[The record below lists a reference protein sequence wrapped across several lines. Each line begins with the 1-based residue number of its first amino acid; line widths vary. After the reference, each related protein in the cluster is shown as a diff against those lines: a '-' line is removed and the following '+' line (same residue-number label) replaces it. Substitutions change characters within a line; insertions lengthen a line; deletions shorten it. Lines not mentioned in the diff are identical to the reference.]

1 MQKRRALQVGL
12 LLLSMILIFA
22 LAACGGGSETT
33 SEPEE
38 TASTDT
44 STEDTTN
51 EENTEEAKNE
61 EPKEPIKI
69 GVLTTKTGILE
80 AYGNQMLKGFYIG
93 LDYATNGTREIN
105 GRPIEVIEK
114 DTQTDPQIAVQRAT
128 ELFEDEN
135 IDILVGSASSG
146 DTLAVLPL
154 AEAYEKIMIVEPAVA
169 DSITGSEWN
178 PYVFRTGRNSSQDAV
193 AGAAAI
199 ASPGIKIAVLAPNY
213 AFGLDGAAAFK
224 EAAEAL
230 GAEIVLEEYPA
241 PDATDFTAN
250 IQKVIDAD
258 PDYLFVIWAGANA
271 PWRAI
276 NDMGV
281 AERGIT
287 VSTGAPDIAALSTME
302 NLIGMEGFTVYHHT
316 LPDNA
321 VNDFLVEEHAKRH
334 DGEVP
339 DLFTPGGMASAIA
352 AVEALKQ
359 SNGATDAETLISVM
373 EGMEFESPKGKMT
386 FRAEDHQAL
395 QPMYAIRLE
404 TVEGF
409 DYPVPVLIREL
420 SAEETAPPIR
430 NNR

>member
-33 SEPEE
+33 TKPEE
-38 TASTDT
+38 NASTDT
-44 STEDTTN
+44 TTEDTTKN
-51 EENTEEAKNE
+51 EDTQQAE

-105 GRPIEVIEK
+105 GHPIEVIEK
-114 DTQTDPQIAVQRAT
+114 DTQTDAQVAVQKAT
-128 ELFEDEN
+128 ELFEDDN

-154 AEAYEKIMIVEPAVA
+154 AEAYQKIMIVEPAVA

-199 ASPGIKIAVLAPNY
+199 ASAGTRIAILAPNY

-281 AERGIT
+281 ADRGIT

-302 NLIGMEGFTVYHHT
+302 NLLGMEGFTVYHHT
-316 LPDNA
+316 LPKNA
-321 VNDFLVEEHAKRH
+321 VNDFLVEEHQKRH
-334 DGEVP
+334 DGEMP

-352 AVEALKQ
+352 AVEALKR
-359 SNGATDAETLISVM
+359 SNGATDAETLIGVM

-404 TVEGF
+404 KVDGF

-420 SAEETAPPIR
+420 SAEETAPPVR
-430 NNR
+430 NSR

>member
-1 MQKRRALQVGL
+1 MQKRRALQLGL
-12 LLLSMILIFA
+12 LLLSMLLIFT
-22 LAACGGGSETT
+22 LAACGGDPETST
-33 SEPEE
+33 EPKED
-38 TASTDT
+38 ASTDS
-44 STEDTTN
+44 STETTN
-51 EENTEEAKNE
+51 ENDTSKAESE

-105 GRPIEVIEK
+105 GHPIEVIEK
-114 DTQTDPQIAVQRAT
+114 DTQTDPQVAVQKAT

-135 IDILVGSASSG
+135 VDILVGSASSG

-154 AEAYEKIMIVEPAVA
+154 AEAYQKIMIVEPAVA

-178 PYVFRTGRNSSQDAV
+178 PYIFRTGRNSSQDAV

-199 ASPGIKIAVLAPNY
+199 ASAGTKIAVLAPNY

-281 AERGIT
+281 ADRGIT

-316 LPDNA
+316 LPSNA
-321 VNDFLVEEHAKRH
+321 VNDFLVEEHQKRH

-359 SNGATDAETLISVM
+359 SNGATDADTLIGVM
-373 EGMEFESPKGKMT
+373 EGMEFDSPKGKMT

-404 TVEGF
+404 KVDGF

>member
-12 LLLSMILIFA
+12 LLLSMFLIFA
-22 LAACGGGSETT
+22 LAACGGSETT
-33 SEPEE
+33 TKPEE
-38 TASTDT
+38 NASTDT
-44 STEDTTN
+44 TTEDTTKN
-51 EENTEEAKNE
+51 EDTQKAE

-105 GRPIEVIEK
+105 GHPIEVIEK
-114 DTQTDPQIAVQRAT
+114 DTQTDAQVAVQKAT
-128 ELFEDEN
+128 ELFEDDN

-154 AEAYEKIMIVEPAVA
+154 AEAYQKIMIVEPAVA

-199 ASPGIKIAVLAPNY
+199 ASAGTKIAILAPNY

-250 IQKVIDAD
+250 IQKVINAD

-281 AERGIT
+281 ADRGIT

-302 NLIGMEGFTVYHHT
+302 NLLGMEGFTVYHHT
-316 LPDNA
+316 LPKNA
-321 VNDFLVEEHAKRH
+321 VNDFLVAEHQKRH
-334 DGEVP
+334 NGEMP

-352 AVEALKQ
+352 AVEALKK
-359 SNGATDAETLISVM
+359 SNGATDAETLIGVM
-373 EGMEFESPKGKMT
+373 EGMEFDSPKGKMT

-404 TVEGF
+404 KVDGF

>member
-1 MQKRRALQVGL
+1 MQKRRAIQVGL
-12 LLLSMILIFA
+12 LLLSLLLIFT
-22 LAACGGGSETT
+22 LAACGGNSDTTTEPKEDASTETPTETT
-33 SEPEE
+33 KEDDTAKEE
-38 TASTDT
+38 S
-44 STEDTTN
+44 
-51 EENTEEAKNE
+51 E

-69 GVLTTKTGILE
+69 GVLTSKTGILE
-80 AYGNQMLKGFYIG
+80 AYGTQMLKGFYIG
-93 LDYATNGTREIN
+93 LDYATDGTREIN
-105 GRPIEVIEK
+105 GHPIEVIEK
-114 DTQTDPQIAVQRAT
+114 DTQTDPQVAVQKAT
-128 ELFEDEN
+128 ELYEDEN

-178 PYVFRTGRNSSQDAV
+178 PYIFRTGRNSSQDAV

-199 ASPGIKIAVLAPNY
+199 ASPGTKIAIFAPNY
-213 AFGLDGAAAFK
+213 AYGLDGAAAFK

-241 PDATDFTAN
+241 VDATDFTAN
-250 IQKVIDAD
+250 IQKVINAD
-258 PDYLFVIWAGANA
+258 PDFLFVIWAGANS
-271 PWRAI
+271 PWKAF

-281 AERGIT
+281 TDRGIT
-287 VSTGAPDIAALSTME
+287 ISTGAPDVAALRTME

-316 LPDNA
+316 LPKNE
-321 VNDFLVEEHAKRH
+321 VNDYLIEEHQKLH
-334 DGEVP
+334 NGELP
-339 DLFTPGGMASAIA
+339 DLFTAGGMASAIA
-352 AVEALKQ
+352 AVEALKK
-359 SNGATDAETLISVM
+359 SNGATDADTLIGVM
-373 EGMEFESPKGKMT
+373 EGMSFESPKGKMT

-404 TVEGF
+404 KVDGF

>member
-22 LAACGGGSETT
+22 LAACGGGSETAT
-33 SEPEE
+33 KPEE
-38 TASTDT
+38 KASTDT
-44 STEDTTN
+44 KDTTKSEDTQ
-51 EENTEEAKNE
+51 KKDSE

-105 GRPIEVIEK
+105 GHPIEVIEK
-114 DTQTDPQIAVQRAT
+114 DTQTDPQVAVQKAT
-128 ELFEDEN
+128 ELFEDEK

-154 AEAYEKIMIVEPAVA
+154 AEAYQKIMIVEPAVA

-178 PYVFRTGRNSSQDAV
+178 KYIFRTGRNSSQDAV
-193 AGAAAI
+193 TGAAAI
-199 ASPGIKIAVLAPNY
+199 ASAGTKIAIFAPNY
-213 AFGLDGAAAFK
+213 AYGLDGAAAFK

-241 PDATDFTAN
+241 VDATDFTAN
-250 IQKVIDAD
+250 IQKVINAD
-258 PDYLFVIWAGANA
+258 PDYLFVIWAGANS
-271 PWRAI
+271 PWKAF

-281 AERGIT
+281 TDRGIT
-287 VSTGAPDIAALSTME
+287 ISTGAPDIAALRSME

-316 LPDNA
+316 LPKNA
-321 VNDFLVEEHAKRH
+321 VNDFLVAEHQKRH
-334 DGEVP
+334 NGEMP

-352 AVEALKQ
+352 AVEALKKT
-359 SNGATDAETLISVM
+359 NGATDADTLIGVM
-373 EGMEFESPKGKMT
+373 EGMEFDSPKGKMT

-404 TVEGF
+404 KVDGF
-409 DYPVPVLIREL
+409 DYPVPVLIRKL